1 MGDDW
6 LRDCRANAEHTAA
19 LDKRMAMSE
28 MEIYA
33 IDEAAMILRLL
44 DEIERLR
51 ALNAV
56 ILAARETMD

>member
-1 MGDDW
+1 MPDDW
-6 LRDCRANAEHTAA
+6 LRDCRANAERTAA
-19 LDKRMAMSE
+19 LDKRYAATE
-28 MEIYA
+28 MEAYA

-56 ILAARETMD
+56 ILAAKEVH